1 MDVLKQIRNNF
12 FGEDYKKYILTG
24 FQEYF
29 EKQIPMSDEEHE
41 KSLKWLE
48 EEFDVAGLV
57 QLNLGVLNENGKLH
71 GYGVEMD
78 NRGYMFK
85 GEFKNGKHHGWF
97 KYYLNKKFK
106 GRGYAINGEPFFH
119 FVVPEDD
126 GSVEYY

>member
-1 MDVLKQIRNNF
+1 MDVVKQISNDF
-12 FGEDYKKYILTG
+12 PGEDYKKYILTG
-24 FQEYF
+24 FQKYF

-57 QLNLGVLNENGKLH
+57 RLHLGVLNENGELH

-78 NRGYMFK
+78 NRGYMYK
-85 GEFKNGKHHGWF
+85 GEFKNGKKHGWF

-106 GRGYAINGEPFFH
+106 GRGYAINGEIFFH
-119 FVVPEDD
+119 FVVPEEDKL
-126 GSVEYY
+126 GWFC

>member
-1 MDVLKQIRNNF
+1 M
-12 FGEDYKKYILTG
+12 KK
-24 FQEYF
+24 YF
-29 EKQIPMSDEEHE
+29 EKKIPLSDEEKESHGCI
-41 KSLKWLE
+41 SLR
-48 EEFDVAGLV
+48 
-57 QLNLGVLNENGKLH
+57 LGNLNENGKLH

-97 KYYLNKKFK
+97 KHYLNKKFK

>member
-1 MDVLKQIRNNF
+1 MDVVKQIRNNF

-29 EKQIPMSDEEHE
+29 EKQIPMSDEKFEE
-41 KSLKWLE
+41 FNKWLDE
-48 EEFDVAGLV
+48 EGYGLV

-97 KYYLNKKFK
+97 KHYLNKKFK